1 MSNRYQKV
9 ELVITGYGSTT
20 DTGFNQV
27 ALVNSA
33 NVNCSSKKTNQMNSS
48 NENHIKNNFVQ
59 LLFLYNCYP

>member
-33 NVNCSSKKTNQMNSS
+33 SVNCLSKKTNQMNSS